1 MALNIVFMGT
11 PDFSVPSLVALHDAG
26 YHITSVYTQ
35 PDKQRGRGKKVSYSA
50 VKEKALELGL
60 VVKQPDT
67 LKDDAVIAALT
78 AEKPDVI
85 IVIAYGKILPK
96 AILDIP
102 KYGCLNVHGS
112 LLPAYRG
119 AAPIQYAIKDG
130 VAESGVTIMLLDE
143 GMDTGAILK
152 EARISLD
159 AKETTGTLFDKL
171 STLGAE
177 ALLPVVA
184 DLPAYLAKATAQDE
198 SKATY
203 TAKIGKELAAIDW
216 TQPAVVIERLIRTLD
231 PHPGAYTLYDGK
243 RLKIWSADVVDGTEA
258 APGMVLSVTKKQFTV
273 QTGDGALS
281 IREVQPESR
290 KRMATAQFLQGVS
303 LTAGDVV
310 GAVEEK
316 L

>member
-1 MALNIVFMGT
+1 MRMIFMGT
-11 PDFSVPSLVALHDAG
+11 PDFSVPSLQALVDGGHT
-26 YHITSVYTQ
+26 ITSVFTQ

-60 VVKQPDT
+60 PVYQPET
-67 LKDDAVIAALT
+67 LNDDAVIASIK
-78 AEKPDVI
+78 EQQPEVI

-102 KYGCLNVHGS
+102 TYGCLNVHGS

-130 VAESGVTIMLLDE
+130 VPESGVTIMLLDE

-152 EARISLD
+152 EAAIPLA

-171 STLGAE
+171 SALGAKTL
-177 ALLPVVA
+177 AHVLT
-184 DLPAYLAKATAQDE
+184 DLPAYIAGATAQDE

-216 TQPAVVIERLIRTLD
+216 SQDAPRIERLIRTLN
-231 PHPGAYTLYDGK
+231 PHPGAYTVYAGK
-243 RLKIWSADVVDGTEA
+243 RLKIWSADVTDGTTDE
-258 APGMVLSVTKKQFTV
+258 PGTVIAVTKKSFTV
-273 QTGDGALS
+273 QTGKGALV

-290 KRMATAQFLQGVS
+290 KRMTTAQFLQGV
-303 LTAGDVV
+303 DMVV
-310 GAVEEK
+310 GDFVGVVEEK
-316 L
+316 